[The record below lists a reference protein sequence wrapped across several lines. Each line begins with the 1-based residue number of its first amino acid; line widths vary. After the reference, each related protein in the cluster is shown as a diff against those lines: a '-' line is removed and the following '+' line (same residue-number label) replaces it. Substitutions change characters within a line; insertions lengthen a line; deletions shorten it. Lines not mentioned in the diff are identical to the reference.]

1 MSGIAIRPARQDDID
16 ALIALEDRVFETDR
30 LSRRSF
36 RRFIG
41 NPHDTLL
48 VATDADGT
56 VTGYALVLFRAG
68 TALAR
73 LYSIA
78 VDPNRLKTGIGTA
91 LIAAAEEAAE
101 ARDCIFLRLEVR
113 ADNGAAIRLYQRR
126 GYRQFGR
133 YLDYYQD
140 HMDALRFEKRLTHH
154 IRSPGETSAPYFQQT
169 LDFTCGPACIMMAL
183 AWADP
188 AIRPARTLEL
198 RLWREATT
206 IYMTSGL
213 GGCEPYGLA
222 VTLARRGLK
231 PELRLSSEGP
241 FFLDSV
247 RSDEK
252 RTVMRLA
259 QEDFRSEAEALDIPV
274 RLEPVNAAGL
284 TAALDEGAVAI
295 VLVSGFRMFRQKVPH
310 WVLAHGH
317 DDRHIFVNDPW
328 VESDDFET
336 PADAANL
343 PIPFAEFERMARY
356 GKGGLRAAIIIRK
369 GLAS

>member
-1 MSGIAIRPARQDDID
+1 MSGTAIRPARQDDVD
-16 ALIALEDRVFETDR
+16 ALVALEERVFDADR

-36 RRFIG
+36 RRLIA
-41 NPHDTLL
+41 NPRDALL
-48 VATDADGT
+48 VARDADD
-56 VTGYALVLFRAG
+56 VVIGYVLILFRSG

-78 VDPNRLKTGIGTA
+78 VDPSRLKAGVGTS
-91 LIAAAEEAAE
+91 LIAAAEDIAE
-101 ARDCIFLRLEVR
+101 ERDCIFMRLEVR
-113 ADNGAAIRLYQRR
+113 ADNDPAIALYKRR
-126 GYRQFGR
+126 GYRQFGL

-140 HMDALRFEKRLTHH
+140 HMDALRFEKRLVHH
-154 IRSPGETSAPYFQQT
+154 VRSPSEASPPYFEQT

-188 AIRPARTLEL
+188 AVKPARTLEL

-206 IYMTSGL
+206 IFMTSGL

-231 PELRLSSEGP
+231 PELRLSREGP

-259 QEDFRSEAEALDIPV
+259 QEDFRAEAEALDIPV
-274 RLEPVNAAGL
+274 RLEPISATGL
-284 TAALDEGAVAI
+284 GAVFDEGATAI

-328 VESDDFET
+328 VESDDLET
-336 PADAANL
+336 SAAAANL
-343 PIPFAEFERMARY
+343 PIPFAEFDRMARY
-356 GKGGLRAAIIIRK
+356 GRDGLRAAIIIRK
-369 GLAS
+369 DGKP